1 MAARRPEDRT
11 DVDLILEEISKRLK
25 RIEQTTDKTLRTSAR
40 QGKIDTAPVGIRA
53 ALKQKM
59 IRGIFGNYLG
69 SAMIR
74 KGEKKRM
81 DRELTLKR
89 EDELQ
94 HQRDLEGIKQTTKSD
109 TMSKD
114 ITSKIDDLMTASQKM
129 SESMSKMN
137 ENLLKVST
145 IVVAIQKRVS
155 PRDVNIG
162 EDKKIRYDPLAPSG
176 FQYSEV
182 TASGK
187 SGRIAKSSD
196 ANRAAFSA
204 SRQMA
209 KEAVEDTKATQTAI
223 PDEYSQEKADI
234 TKSETIDIPG
244 EDPNAKRYEKIQ
256 ETLDEIMK
264 KLEDGGFFSGL
275 MKAIVGVGS
284 TIALTLKSAIGGVMS
299 AIGGIATSLGGSL
312 AQLATRLAPMIAKF
326 AGPAAGVAA
335 AGYAGYKAGQWL
347 NENTDIQENIASG
360 IESIRG
366 LFGASEEDKMKEVEQ
381 QTAQKLYQKKVDAGE
396 KINQSLSN
404 YYKSQGVSVDESV
417 VVSDED
423 YKKMRKEEPAE
434 TPKVEPKID
443 VKSPPKIPTAQA
455 PQTGVD
461 IDRESR
467 EMLDSKEDRKTNEIK
482 TLVLPPP
489 AQPPRRSNDVNVP
502 ITIKVRNTDPTL
514 ATYRAS
520 IFDHPITHPGNFML

>member
-74 KGEKKRM
+74 KGEKKRT
-81 DRELTLKR
+81 DRELTLQR

-155 PRDVNIG
+155 PRDVNVG
-162 EDKKIRYDPLAPSG
+162 EDKKIRYDPLAPAG

-187 SGRIAKSSD
+187 SGKIAKSSD
-196 ANRAAFSA
+196 ANKAAFSA

-234 TKSETIDIPG
+234 AKSEKIDIPT
-244 EDPNAKRYEKIQ
+244 EDVNAKRYEKIQ

-264 KLEDGGFFSGL
+264 KLDDGGFFGGL
-275 MKAIVGVGS
+275 MKAIAAVGT
-284 TIALTLKSAIGGVMS
+284 TIATILKNSIGSVMKVIMKV
-299 AIGGIATSLGGSL
+299 AKVLGGRL
-312 AQLATRLAPMIAKF
+312 AAMATRLLPIIARF
-326 AGPAAGVAA
+326 AGPAAAVAA
-335 AGYAGYKAGQWL
+335 AGYAGYKAGEWL
-347 NENTDIQENIASG
+347 NENTNIQENIASG
-360 IESIRG
+360 IESIKG
-366 LFGASEEDKMKEVEQ
+366 LFGASDEDKAKEADQ
-381 QTAQKLYQKKVDAGE
+381 QNAQKLYQKRVDAGE
-396 KINQSLSN
+396 KISQSMAN
-404 YYKSQGVSVDESV
+404 FYKSQGVSVDESV

-434 TPKVEPKID
+434 PPKVEPKVD
-443 VKSPPKIPTAQA
+443 VQPTPKIPSAQP
-455 PQTGVD
+455 PQTGAE
-461 IDRESR
+461 IDKESR
-467 EMLDSKEDRKTNEIK
+467 EMYDGKEDRKTNEIK

-489 AQPPRRSNDVNVP
+489 AQPPRKSNDVNVP

-520 IFDHPITHPGNFML
+520 IFDHPVTHPGNFMM